1 MKKIYSE
8 IGFGNDTF
16 ISTEIEEGDNEY
28 RIPKF
33 IKPQK
38 IKGCYLRFWIF
49 KKVFI
54 LSTNNGFETTNK
66 NRNKIKIL
74 FGISGEMG

>member
-1 MKKIYSE
+1 MKKVFTE

-16 ISTEIEEGDNEY
+16 FSTEIEDGNSEY

-38 IKGCYLRFWIF
+38 ISGYYFRFWIF

-54 LSTNNGFETTNK
+54 FSSDNGFRIAKKDKNK
-66 NRNKIKIL
+66 LKIL
-74 FGISGEMG
+74 FGINGETE

>member
-1 MKKIYSE
+1 MKKVFTE

-16 ISTEIEEGDNEY
+16 FSTEIEDGNSEY

-38 IKGCYLRFWIF
+38 ISGYYFRFWIF

-54 LSTNNGFETTNK
+54 FSSDNGFRIAKKDKNK
-66 NRNKIKIL
+66 FKIP
-74 FGISGEMG
+74 FGINGETE

>member
-1 MKKIYSE
+1 MKKVFTE

-16 ISTEIEEGDNEY
+16 FSTEIEDGNSEY

-38 IKGCYLRFWIF
+38 ISGYYFRFWIF

-54 LSTNNGFETTNK
+54 FSSDNGFRIAKKDKNK
-66 NRNKIKIL
+66 FKIL
-74 FGISGEMG
+74 FGINGETE

>member
-1 MKKIYSE
+1 MKKVFTE

-16 ISTEIEEGDNEY
+16 FSTEIEDGNSEY

-38 IKGCYLRFWIF
+38 ISGYYFRFWIF

-54 LSTNNGFETTNK
+54 FSSDNGFRIAKKDKNK
-66 NRNKIKIL
+66 FKIL
-74 FGISGEMG
+74 FGISGETE